1 MAGKVFRVSPNE
13 LSFASVKSWKG
24 IYGPWPG
31 QPPFL
36 KSDFYEI
43 FGAGF
48 DSLCIGSERDP
59 AQHARMKRFLAPAF
73 TTKALSE
80 QEYIVQG
87 CIDAFIAKLR
97 TVGGAKDGLNMTVWY
112 EMIAFDILGEMAFGE
127 SFHCIEKEEPHFW
140 QQMIAK
146 HLFFITVV
154 DNLRRYPLVRWLG
167 QNLLPW
173 LTVEI
178 QNKHSGFSREK
189 ISR

>member
-1 MAGKVFRVSPNE
+1 MSPNE
-13 LSFASVKSWKG
+13 LSFASVKSWKA

-31 QPPFL
+31 LLPFV

-43 FGAGF
+43 YGAGF

-73 TTKALSE
+73 STKALSE
-80 QEYIVQG
+80 QEDIVQS
-87 CIDAFIAKLR
+87 CVDAFVAKLG
-97 TVGGAKDGLNMTVWY
+97 TVEGMNDGLNMTVWY

-127 SFHCIEKEEPHFW
+127 SFRCIENGEPHFW

-154 DNLRRYPLVRWLG
+154 DNLRRYPL
-167 QNLLPW
+167 
-173 LTVEI
+173 I
-178 QNKHSGFSREK
+178 H
-189 ISR
+189 